1 MQSQSKQRRGK
12 RSLLPC
18 CSLQFQETFRTKG
31 EDFKAEAKTAAF
43 KSSHTSSIMEEAS
56 KQPVAVAHG
65 DLSNANFPR
74 DGEGRVY
81 HLSVK
86 RGEGAFVF
94 TCSPR

>member
-1 MQSQSKQRRGK
+1 MLLFTVPRNVSKY
-12 RSLLPC
+12 
-18 CSLQFQETFRTKG
+18 G
-31 EDFKAEAKTAAF
+31 EDFKAECENWNSF
-43 KSSHTSSIMEEAS
+43 ESSHTSSIMEEAS

-94 TCSPR
+94 YCSPDNC